1 MQVKGGQFLSAL
13 RVLKKNSHNSWNMQK
28 ASWNSL
34 LSFYLQKIFNR
45 RRWIVLEG
53 FCCYY
58 SDVRFPQHRDK
69 VIYRL
74 CITKEVELLKTC
86 IKFHRWSHHLPTG
99 PLGIKIEIIV
109 SLPALWIQE
118 SRTFFFNNHDLEF
131 FRFFLD
137 AQLKLHLGL
146 RKILRRFF
154 NHLKMVRS
162 FLSFP
167 PEWSNWCAM
176 QCTKAQKGT
185 STITW

>member
-1 MQVKGGQFLSAL
+1 M
-13 RVLKKNSHNSWNMQK
+13 HK
-28 ASWNSL
+28 ASWYSL

-86 IKFHRWSHHLPTG
+86 IKCHRLSYHLPMG

-109 SLPALWIQE
+109 SLPE
-118 SRTFFFNNHDLEF
+118 SRTFFFNNHDLKF

-137 AQLKLHLGL
+137 AQIKLHLGL

-167 PEWSNWCAM
+167 SEWSNWCA
-176 QCTKAQKGT
+176 QAQKGT
-185 STITW
+185 STITWKCSVKPDIKSYNHLWNQPEWECSRKIAMM